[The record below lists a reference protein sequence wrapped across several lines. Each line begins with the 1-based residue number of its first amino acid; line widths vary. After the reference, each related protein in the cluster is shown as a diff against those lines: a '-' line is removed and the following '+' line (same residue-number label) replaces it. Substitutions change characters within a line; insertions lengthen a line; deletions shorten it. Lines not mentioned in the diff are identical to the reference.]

1 MKHHADLLD
10 AAFWQSQKKR
20 IQAGHPMN
28 TESIYWQVAP
38 RIRWFK
44 KTRCSF
50 QNHDQFDIKDGMF
63 RIAGFCAHT
72 ERCSTGG

>member
-1 MKHHADLLD
+1 MKHHADSLD
-10 AAFWQSQKKR
+10 AAFWQSHKKR

-50 QNHDQFDIKDGMF
+50 PDHDQFDIKDYLF
-63 RIAGFCAHT
+63 RVVIFFAHA
-72 ERCSTGG
+72 ERGGTGG